1 MRRPGRPK
9 KATREAV
16 WEAAGELSARG
27 EYPTA
32 EKVRGLT
39 GGSYSTITPLLD
51 AWAQERHDQD
61 PLASHVPQMP
71 DEMTALWARVW
82 SMADK
87 QHTAQ
92 RMQWSIE
99 VAALHEKIAER
110 DRMVS
115 ELETEIEQ
123 QADELD
129 RLEKQVDEW
138 QHLASFEKIH
148 ALAQNIAQEML
159 NSGTVN
165 KLTRSLV
172 TYPST
177 NPPEQA

>member
-1 MRRPGRPK
+1 
-9 KATREAV
+9 
-16 WEAAGELSARG
+16 
-27 EYPTA
+27 
-32 EKVRGLT
+32 
-39 GGSYSTITPLLD
+39 
-51 AWAQERHDQD
+51 
-61 PLASHVPQMP
+61 
-71 DEMTALWARVW
+71 
-82 SMADK
+82 MADK